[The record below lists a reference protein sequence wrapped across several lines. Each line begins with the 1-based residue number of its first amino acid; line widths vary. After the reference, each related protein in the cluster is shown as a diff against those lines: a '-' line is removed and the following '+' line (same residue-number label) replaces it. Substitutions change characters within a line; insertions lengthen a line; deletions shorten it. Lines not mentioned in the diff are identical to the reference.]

1 MFDDID
7 LEILFSDFGINAT
20 CNNKTIRII
29 FDENTIN
36 ETFQKINV
44 NGLEPIFSIKKCDF
58 LNCNI
63 DYDTEIEVDNEIYI
77 VKDIRKSKTNIY
89 KLRVIYKD

>member
-7 LEILFSDFGINAT
+7 LEVLCSDFGINAT

-44 NGLEPIFSIKKCDF
+44 NGLEPIF
-58 LNCNI
+58 
-63 DYDTEIEVDNEIYI
+63 
-77 VKDIRKSKTNIY
+77 
-89 KLRVIYKD
+89 